1 MRSVYEPANTIEAHM
16 LKALLEQQGI
26 AAHVEGNY
34 SQSAIGGLP
43 MTGIVRLEV
52 DEADYVQA
60 RTALMQWETNQ
71 PPATDAA
78 AQAQPAVRERRFR
91 SAVAASALVGGLIG
105 GLGVWIALQAPLI
118 SDEADNNRDGVADE
132 MWSYSV
138 SGRPLKME
146 MDRNFDGKIDHVVKY
161 DSKGAATTGESD
173 DDFNGSFEAR
183 MRFAKNVLES
193 QEIDADGDGYPELRH
208 YLPHG
213 VLQTIRVVDPKSH
226 KDLRVE
232 YYRTQQLTHAEMDTD
247 LDGVLDQRIE
257 YSPLGQVVATHRL
270 R

>member
-1 MRSVYEPANTIEAHM
+1 M

-26 AAHVEGNY
+26 AAHVEGNF
-34 SQSAIGGLP
+34 SQSAMGVLP

-52 DEADYVQA
+52 DEVDYVQA
-60 RTALMQWETNQ
+60 RAALMQWEADQ
-71 PPATDAA
+71 PPATGST
-78 AQAQPAVRERRFR
+78 AQAQPTVRDQRSR
-91 SAVAASALVGGLIG
+91 SAVATSALVGGLIG

-118 SDEADNNRDGVADE
+118 SHEVDNNRDGIADE

-146 MDRNFDGKIDHVVKY
+146 MDRNFDGKIDYIVKY
-161 DSKGAATTGESD
+161 DSKGAAATGQSD
-173 DDFNGSFEAR
+173 DDFNGSFETH
-183 MRFAKNVLES
+183 MRFAKGVLES

-208 YLPHG
+208 YTPHG
-213 VLQTIRVVDPKSH
+213 VLHTIRVVDPKSH

-232 YYRTQQLTHAEMDTD
+232 YYRTQQLTHAEIDSD

-257 YSPLGQVVATHRL
+257 YSPLGQVVATQRL

>member
-1 MRSVYEPANTIEAHM
+1 M

-26 AAHVEGNY
+26 AAYVEGNY

-105 GLGVWIALQAPLI
+105 GLGV
-118 SDEADNNRDGVADE
+118 
-132 MWSYSV
+132 
-138 SGRPLKME
+138 
-146 MDRNFDGKIDHVVKY
+146 
-161 DSKGAATTGESD
+161 
-173 DDFNGSFEAR
+173 
-183 MRFAKNVLES
+183 
-193 QEIDADGDGYPELRH
+193 
-208 YLPHG
+208 
-213 VLQTIRVVDPKSH
+213 
-226 KDLRVE
+226 
-232 YYRTQQLTHAEMDTD
+232 
-247 LDGVLDQRIE
+247 
-257 YSPLGQVVATHRL
+257 
-270 R
+270 